1 VGDAAMSLINQVL
14 NQLEHR
20 GASRVDETSMVRAV
34 PALKSSN
41 KMIIWALGLF
51 GLVTLLTIFFL
62 LGQKNHSHVVT
73 KDQPVTMPPPLKTAA
88 SAPILTE
95 ITSAPSVV
103 HPPAVSSPVIT
114 EAVSALVS
122 TETNNATVPFMQLS
136 FALDTVILPTLPI
149 KPEQVQHSSKPPK
162 TVTTAKQPSSDVVS
176 APVLETSE
184 PLPLKQVSNK
194 QQAETTFRKAVL
206 LMQQGRISDALA
218 GYRAALSLDPGCDPA
233 RQALVSLLLE
243 NKNRVEAEQVLQE
256 GLSNRPEQV
265 SFAMMVARL
274 QVERNAIGDALLT
287 LEKSIPYAQEHGDYQ
302 AFFAALLQRQNRH
315 QEALVHYQLA
325 VQLMPNNG
333 LWLMG
338 EGISLQALQRNEEA
352 KVVYKRALAT
362 QTLQADLQN
371 FVQQKLKSI
380 ER

>member
-1 VGDAAMSLINQVL
+1 MSLINQVL
-14 NQLEHR
+14 NQLEQR
-20 GASRVDETSMVRAV
+20 GAGRVDETSMVRPV
-34 PALKSSN
+34 PALQSAN
-41 KMIIWALGLF
+41 KLIIWALGLL
-51 GLVTLLTIFFL
+51 GLITLLAAFLL
-62 LGQKNHSHVVT
+62 LGQAKYTHSVT
-73 KDQPVTMPPPLKTAA
+73 KDRPVAMPPPLKIAA
-88 SAPILTE
+88 SAPIVTE
-95 ITSAPSVV
+95 IASAPAMVPS
-103 HPPAVSSPVIT
+103 PAVSSPVTAEI
-114 EAVSALVS
+114 ASAP
-122 TETNNATVPFMQLS
+122 TETNSASVPFMQLS
-136 FALDTVILPTLPI
+136 FALDTVVLPALPV
-149 KPEQVQHSSKPPK
+149 KSEQTQHTSKPPK
-162 TVTTAKQPSSDVVS
+162 TVTTAKKPSNEVVS

-184 PLPLKQVSNK
+184 SLPLKQVSNK

-218 GYRAALSLDPGCDPA
+218 GYRTALSLDAGYDPA

-256 GLSNRPEQV
+256 GLSSRPEQV

-274 QVERNAIGDALLT
+274 QVERSAVSEALLT
-287 LEKSIPYAQEHGDYQ
+287 LERSLPYAQEQGDYQ

-338 EGISLQALQRNEEA
+338 EGISLQALQRNDEA